1 MRIRKK
7 TILVAGL
14 LSLFVIFFIITAV
27 KNRQLIGLIVLPTQE
42 YEPTKIS
49 TDTTD
54 LFEYDGYI
62 KNDVVYIYV
71 QGGPN
76 WELFNRKLSPFN
88 WMPGSGKFIR
98 VFTYQSQMINHTIL
112 CSSPTLTDKQAQ
124 YEVKVSAEMLYRTI
138 KYFKNRNKKV
148 YVLCVSHGSQIG
160 LEMLRNFPNISDGLA
175 LTLIRLDIDKKAIDL
190 TIDGKVP
197 YFDVNQEVT
206 SRYLLPGFLRL
217 PRINNRV
224 TNMSMLMKVS
234 RNRYTELLKD
244 KDLSNMVYVYGKFD
258 NKVGVPQQH
267 EIEFL
272 KNKGVSILELAC
284 GHDDIGNGDHLDRIN
299 QLLMH

>member
-1 MRIRKK
+1 MMH
-7 TILVAGL
+7 LQ
-14 LSLFVIFFIITAV
+14 SLKEFC
-27 KNRQLIGLIVLPTQE
+27 N
-42 YEPTKIS
+42 
-49 TDTTD
+49 
-54 LFEYDGYI
+54 
-62 KNDVVYIYV
+62 N
-71 QGGPN
+71 
-76 WELFNRKLSPFN
+76 
-88 WMPGSGKFIR
+88 R
-98 VFTYQSQMINHTIL
+98 VFSYQSQMINHTIL

-124 YEVKVSAEMLYRTI
+124 DEVKVSAEMLFRTI
-138 KYFKNRNKKV
+138 KYYKNKNKKV

-160 LEMLRNFPNISDGLA
+160 LEMVRNFPNISDGLA
-175 LTLIRLDIDKKAIDL
+175 LSMIRLDIDKKVIDL
-190 TIDGKVP
+190 TIDGKAP

-217 PRINNRV
+217 PRLNNRV

-244 KDLSNMVYVYGKFD
+244 KDLSNMVYVFGKFD

-284 GHDDIGNGDHLDRIN
+284 GHDDLGNGDQLDKIN